1 MSNLTQVE
9 SVMFKML
16 LDKQNKTLKD
26 LQTKSSKKDN
36 FKNID
41 LNWDFKSI
49 KLKK

>member
-1 MSNLTQVE
+1 
-9 SVMFKML
+9 MFKML
-16 LDKQNKTLKD
+16 LDKQNKTVKD
-26 LQTKSSKKDN
+26 LQTKSSNKDN